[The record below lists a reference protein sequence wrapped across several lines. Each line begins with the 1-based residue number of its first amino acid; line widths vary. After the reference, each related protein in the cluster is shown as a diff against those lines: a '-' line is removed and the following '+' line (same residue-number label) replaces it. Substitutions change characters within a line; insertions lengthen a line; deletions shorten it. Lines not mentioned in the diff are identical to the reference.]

1 MVVVVCECHLSVYK
15 TIYHCQ
21 NYTRYSKCTTFSVLH
36 RYRHRHLHQTRAN
49 PGYFEACI
57 LLSQGPNAKTR
68 GMPSDQHKCA
78 YAHTDIHIAYSVVT
92 KYVLQLCIKC
102 GLAKSCPGTHT
113 ALQAPMGTDQ
123 DLSCP
128 TWLMTAIMGY
138 DSHRELVR
146 YNFVH
151 WGSHD

>member
-15 TIYHCQ
+15 TVYHCQ

-36 RYRHRHLHQTRAN
+36 RYRHRHLHQAWAY

-78 YAHTDIHIAYSVVT
+78 YTHRCTYSVQCSDKIRSAIVHQT
-92 KYVLQLCIKC
+92 RLSQVL
-102 GLAKSCPGTHT
+102 PGYPHSS
-113 ALQAPMGTDQ
+113 AGAYGYRQRFV
-123 DLSCP
+123 LS
-128 TWLMTAIMGY
+128 Y
-138 DSHRELVR
+138 LV
-146 YNFVH
+146 N
-151 WGSHD
+151 D